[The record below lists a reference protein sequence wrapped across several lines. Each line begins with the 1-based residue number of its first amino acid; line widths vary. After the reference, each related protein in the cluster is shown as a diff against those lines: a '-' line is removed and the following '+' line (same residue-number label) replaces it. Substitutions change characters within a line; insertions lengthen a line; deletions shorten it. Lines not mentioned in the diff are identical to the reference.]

1 MIPSRFD
8 NASARSC
15 KVSRNDTLLHRNEK
29 HISCTTISI
38 WNTIEFNLQGEHNM
52 SIHFHYVS
60 LCPTRYMPLLL
71 PLNGSSKAPP
81 MPQHCESKE
90 NSQHCR
96 ATGNWLPNVKGTKF
110 DMVNTH
116 TFQSW
121 KKRCNRRAGLENFS
135 QHRMTFSTRLLQRSV
150 FPSRRVIFASAFA
163 CLLQGQAMWN
173 PSTIRRHVNTRLI
186 CQQCPAN
193 MSSKARVAES
203 VQTCAVPT
211 LRNSRKLPN
220 CKYFES

>member
-1 MIPSRFD
+1 MPLQGH
-8 NASARSC
+8 ARSC

-96 ATGNWLPNVKGTKF
+96 TTGNWLPNAKGTKF

-121 KKRCNRRAGLENFS
+121 KKICNTCACAGSENFS

-163 CLLQGQAMWN
+163 CLLHGQAMWN
-173 PSTIRRHVNTRLI
+173 PSTIRRHVNTRLPAMPRKHVKQGTSRRI
-186 CQQCPAN
+186 CAN
-193 MSSKARVAES
+193 LC
-203 VQTCAVPT
+203 CADT
-211 LRNSRKLPN
+211 EKLP
-220 CKYFES
+220 ETPEL